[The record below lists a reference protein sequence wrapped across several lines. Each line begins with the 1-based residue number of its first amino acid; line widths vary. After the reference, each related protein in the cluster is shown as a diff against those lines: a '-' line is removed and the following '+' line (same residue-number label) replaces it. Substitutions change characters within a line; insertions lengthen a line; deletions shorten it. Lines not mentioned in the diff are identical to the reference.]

1 MSDRRGLEGFPM
13 KPNPHKV
20 IKNSDGIPVGEN
32 IYEPDE
38 VPDLSGYA
46 EDQLLFDDTLNQS
59 HISDD

>member
-1 MSDRRGLEGFPM
+1 M